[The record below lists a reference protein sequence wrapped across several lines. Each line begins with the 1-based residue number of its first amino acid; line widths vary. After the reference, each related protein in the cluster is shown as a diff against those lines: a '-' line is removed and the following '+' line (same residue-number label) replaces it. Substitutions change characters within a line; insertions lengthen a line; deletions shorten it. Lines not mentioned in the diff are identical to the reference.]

1 MDFLN
6 IIGTLFDNSVEH
18 VAALAHQIKDLRL
31 DKNQQN
37 INEDIYN
44 EIQAVKDSG
53 GNNPELYEEI
63 EALSQRIQELEQSP
77 KDLVEHIFLTQEE
90 YDSLTTYKKD
100 TLYIIVEHK
109 SSEGSGSCFGD
120 TFPLIFGENSSS
132 DYSSNFGGTFPLIFT

>member
-18 VAALAHQIKDLRL
+18 VVALANQIKDLRL
-31 DKNQQN
+31 GRNQQD

-44 EIQAVKDSG
+44 EIQAVKNSS
-53 GNNPELYEEI
+53 GNNPELQGEI

-77 KDLVEHIFLTQEE
+77 RDLVEHIFLTQEE
-90 YDSLTTYKKD
+90 YDSLTTYKRD
-100 TLYIIVEHK
+100 TLYIIVERK

-132 DYSSNFGGTFPLIFT
+132 SSSFGGNFPLIFT